1 MHEFNHKPRSCYTD
15 NSAVQHS
22 IKRFHSSHLG
32 KPPGLNQQM
41 SRSASHSSNSY
52 SNEINKPPPPPP
64 HTKTK
69 IAPMKE
75 VEKLITDL
83 KKENFDLKLRLYH
96 LEDIM
101 TKDLDLYQLKQQNR
115 KLRMNLED
123 SSKHMEIL
131 QHELDMLLN
140 KPTIS
145 IGIQTD
151 PPVLLLMDKEE
162 DDDDASMDSYFTALE
177 SPIVRKYQFN
187 MDRQI
192 ESWLNHIDYSKCRGG
207 PAAKI

>member
-1 MHEFNHKPRSCYTD
+1 
-15 NSAVQHS
+15 
-22 IKRFHSSHLG
+22 
-32 KPPGLNQQM
+32 
-41 SRSASHSSNSY
+41 
-52 SNEINKPPPPPP
+52 
-64 HTKTK
+64 
-69 IAPMKE
+69 
-75 VEKLITDL
+75 
-83 KKENFDLKLRLYH
+83 
-96 LEDIM
+96 
-101 TKDLDLYQLKQQNR
+101 
-115 KLRMNLED
+115 MNLED

-207 PAAKI
+207 PAAKIWE

>member
-1 MHEFNHKPRSCYTD
+1 MAIKLGYILPLFIQWSKISLASLFPLYTCNMTYLTLDSNLIKNRSKSFSSLGSVASSTSQSSSSSSMHEFNHKPRSCYTD

-75 VEKLITDL
+75 VEKVKRVAWHVPCGLT
-83 KKENFDLKLRLYH
+83 
-96 LEDIM
+96 
-101 TKDLDLYQLKQQNR
+101 
-115 KLRMNLED
+115 
-123 SSKHMEIL
+123 
-131 QHELDMLLN
+131 
-140 KPTIS
+140 TIHS
-145 IGIQTD
+145 
-151 PPVLLLMDKEE
+151 
-162 DDDDASMDSYFTALE
+162 
-177 SPIVRKYQFN
+177 
-187 MDRQI
+187 
-192 ESWLNHIDYSKCRGG
+192 
-207 PAAKI
+207 